1 MKRNFLYACLIAL
14 ASVGFT
20 ACESDENG
28 EYGDEKI
35 PEGALPTTEFTLG
48 NFEDEPYAEDAIK
61 VEVQST
67 LEGNP
72 EFSSIELF
80 GDGHYLMSGARSNH
94 APQKTVK
101 AKREADG
108 SVSVFKKR
116 GTKRMATRANE
127 DGTIIFDN
135 GSYTYGT
142 YTREQKG
149 VYRFNNGALLDLRKL
164 QEGSSEVVYTNSDGS
179 KSTVYVSYNVDEK
192 PQEMRSICRSW
203 RMNSFETW
211 HYLNGGYIA
220 HGKQWITNGVVSH
233 NVEISSAAKKLGYEE
248 DDILPAKDNE
258 FCKRVIFSSSTYL
271 CFYVDGTA
279 EVSGWDWRD
288 RSNGTLYYYD
298 LFDQD
303 NTEKWDG
310 YVTVRFKGSQMRV
323 YEDYSEPEGGMKFRM
338 INVSTLT
345 AGY

>member
-35 PEGALPTTEFTLG
+35 PEGALPTTEFTPG

-116 GTKRMATRANE
+116 GTKRMTTRANE

-192 PQEMRSICRSW
+192 PLEMRSICRSW

-211 HYLNGGYIA
+211 HYFNGAYIA
-220 HGKQWITNGVVSH
+220 HGKQWIENGVVSH
-233 NVEISSAAKKLGYEE
+233 NVEFSSAAGKWDYDKDDVLDE
-248 DDILPAKDNE
+248 DYE

-303 NTEKWDG
+303 NTDKWDG

-323 YEDYSEPEGGMKFRM
+323 YEDYTDSEGVMSFRM
-338 INVSTLT
+338 ICVSTLT

>member
-35 PEGALPTTEFTLG
+35 PEGALPTAEFTLG
-48 NFEDEPYAEDAIK
+48 NLDDEQYAEDAIK
-61 VEVQST
+61 IVAQGTV
-67 LEGNP
+67 EGNP

-80 GDGHYLMSGARSNH
+80 GDGHYLMSGANNNH

-192 PQEMRSICRSW
+192 PLEMRSICRSW

-211 HYLNGGYIA
+211 HYFNGAYIA
-220 HGKQWITNGVVSH
+220 HGKQWIENGVVSH
-233 NVEISSAAKKLGYEE
+233 NVEFSPAAGKWDYDK
-248 DDILPAKDNE
+248 DDVLVKDNE

-303 NTEKWDG
+303 NTDKWDG

-323 YEDYSEPEGGMKFRM
+323 YEDYNDSEDGMSFRM
-338 INVSTLT
+338 ICVNTLT

>member
-28 EYGDEKI
+28 EYDDEKI

-48 NFEDEPYAEDAIK
+48 NLDDEQYAEDAIK
-61 VEVQST
+61 VEVQGT

-80 GDGHYLMSGARSNH
+80 GDGHYLMSGANNNH
-94 APQKTVK
+94 APQQTVK

-179 KSTVYVSYNVDEK
+179 KSTVYVNYNVDEK
-192 PQEMRSICRSW
+192 PLEMRSICRSW

-211 HYLNGGYIA
+211 HYFNGAYIA

-233 NVEISSAAKKLGYEE
+233 NVEFSSAAGKWDYDKDDVLDE
-248 DDILPAKDNE
+248 DSE

-303 NTEKWDG
+303 NTDKWDG

-323 YEDYSEPEGGMKFRM
+323 YEDYSESEGGMRFRM
-338 INVSTLT
+338 ICVSTLT

>member
-35 PEGALPTTEFTLG
+35 PEGALPTTEFTPG

-116 GTKRMATRANE
+116 GTKRMTTRANE

-192 PQEMRSICRSW
+192 PLEMRSICRSW

-211 HYLNGGYIA
+211 HYFNGAYIA
-220 HGKQWITNGVVSH
+220 HGKQWIENGVVSH
-233 NVEISSAAKKLGYEE
+233 NVEFSPTAGKWDYDKDDVLDE
-248 DDILPAKDNE
+248 DYE
-258 FCKRVIFSSSTYL
+258 FCKRIIFSSSTYL

-323 YEDYSEPEGGMKFRM
+323 YEDYSDSKDGMSFRM
-338 INVSTLT
+338 ICVNTLT
-345 AGY
+345 VGY

>member
-35 PEGALPTTEFTLG
+35 PEGALPTTEFTPG

-101 AKREADG
+101 VEREADG

-192 PQEMRSICRSW
+192 PLEMRSICRSW

-233 NVEISSAAKKLGYEE
+233 NIDLSPAAQKWDYDK
-248 DDILPAKDNE
+248 DDVLPAEDYE

-303 NTEKWDG
+303 NTDKWDG

-338 INVSTLT
+338 INT

>member
-20 ACESDENG
+20 ACESDEGG
-28 EYGDEKI
+28 EYGEEKI
-35 PEGALPTTEFTLG
+35 PEGALPTAEFTPG
-48 NFEDEPYAEDAIK
+48 NFEAEPYAEDAIK
-61 VEVQST
+61 IEVQST

-80 GDGHYLMSGARSNH
+80 GDGHYLMSGAHSNY

-192 PQEMRSICRSW
+192 PLEMRSICRSW

-211 HYLNGGYIA
+211 HYLNGAYIA

-233 NVEISSAAKKLGYEE
+233 NIDLSPAAQKWDYDK
-248 DDILPAKDNE
+248 DDVLPAEDYE

-303 NTEKWDG
+303 NTDKWDG

>member
-20 ACESDENG
+20 ACESDGNG

-35 PEGALPTTEFTLG
+35 PEGALPTTEFTPG

-80 GDGHYLMSGARSNH
+80 GDGHYLMSGANYNH

-192 PQEMRSICRSW
+192 PLEMRSICRSW

-211 HYLNGGYIA
+211 HYFNGAYIA
-220 HGKQWITNGVVSH
+220 HGKQWIENGVVSH
-233 NVEISSAAKKLGYEE
+233 NVEFSPAAGKWDYDK
-248 DDILPAKDNE
+248 DDVLVKDNE

-323 YEDYSEPEGGMKFRM
+323 YEDYSDSKDGMSFRM
-338 INVSTLT
+338 ICVNTLT

>member
-35 PEGALPTTEFTLG
+35 PEGALPTTEFTPG

-116 GTKRMATRANE
+116 GTKRMTTRANE

-192 PQEMRSICRSW
+192 PLEMRSICRSW

-211 HYLNGGYIA
+211 HYFNGAYIA
-220 HGKQWITNGVVSH
+220 HGKQWIENGVVSH
-233 NVEISSAAKKLGYEE
+233 NVEFSPAAGKWDYDKDDVLDE
-248 DDILPAKDNE
+248 DYE
-258 FCKRVIFSSSTYL
+258 FCKRIIFSSSTYL

-323 YEDYSEPEGGMKFRM
+323 YEDYSDSKDGMSFRM
-338 INVSTLT
+338 ICVNTLT
-345 AGY
+345 VGY

>member
-1 MKRNFLYACLIAL
+1 MKRNFLYACLIVL

-20 ACESDENG
+20 ACESDEGG
-28 EYGDEKI
+28 EYGNEKI
-35 PEGALPTTEFTLG
+35 PEGALPTTEFTPG

-80 GDGHYLMSGARSNH
+80 GDGHYLMSGANYNH

-101 AKREADG
+101 VEREADG
-108 SVSVFKKR
+108 SVSIFKKR

-179 KSTVYVSYNVDEK
+179 KSTVYVNYNVDEK
-192 PQEMRSICRSW
+192 PLEMRSICRSW

-211 HYLNGGYIA
+211 HYFNGAYIA

-233 NVEISSAAKKLGYEE
+233 NVEFSSAAGKWDYDKDDVLDE
-248 DDILPAKDNE
+248 DSE

-303 NTEKWDG
+303 NTDKWDG

-323 YEDYSEPEGGMKFRM
+323 YEDYSDSEDGMSFRM
-338 INVSTLT
+338 ICVNTLT

>member
-48 NFEDEPYAEDAIK
+48 NLDDEQYAEDAIK

-80 GDGHYLMSGARSNH
+80 GDGHYLMSGANNNH
-94 APQKTVK
+94 APQQTVK
-101 AKREADG
+101 AKREVDG
-108 SVSVFKKR
+108 SVSIVKKR

-179 KSTVYVSYNVDEK
+179 KSTVYVNYNVDEK
-192 PQEMRSICRSW
+192 PLEMRSICRSW

-211 HYLNGGYIA
+211 HYINGAYMA

-233 NVEISSAAKKLGYEE
+233 NVEFSSAAGKWDYDKDDVLDE
-248 DDILPAKDNE
+248 DYE

-303 NTEKWDG
+303 NTDKWDG

-323 YEDYSEPEGGMKFRM
+323 YEDYSESEGGMKFRM

>member
-35 PEGALPTTEFTLG
+35 PTGALPTTEFTPG

-67 LEGNP
+67 LEGNS

-80 GDGHYLMSGARSNH
+80 GDGHYLMSGANYNH
-94 APQKTVK
+94 APQKNVK
-101 AKREADG
+101 VEREADG
-108 SVSVFKKR
+108 SVSIFKKR

-142 YTREQKG
+142 FTREQKG
-149 VYRFNNGALLDLRKL
+149 VYRFDNGALLDLRKL
-164 QEGSSEVVYTNSDGS
+164 QEGSSTVVYTNSDGS
-179 KSTVYVSYNVDEK
+179 KSTVYVNYNVDEK
-192 PQEMRSICRSW
+192 PLEMRSICRSW

-211 HYLNGGYIA
+211 HYFNGAYIA
-220 HGKQWITNGVVSH
+220 HGKQWIENGVVSH
-233 NVEISSAAKKLGYEE
+233 NVEFSSAAGKWDYDKDDVLDE
-248 DDILPAKDNE
+248 DYE
-258 FCKRVIFSSSTYL
+258 FCKRVIFSSSTHL

-323 YEDYSEPEGGMKFRM
+323 YEDYSDSEGGMSFRM
-338 INVSTLT
+338 ICVNTLT

>member
-35 PEGALPTTEFTLG
+35 PEGALPTTEFTPG

-67 LEGNP
+67 SEGNS

-142 YTREQKG
+142 YRREQKG

-179 KSTVYVSYNVDEK
+179 KSTVYVNYNVDEK
-192 PQEMRSICRSW
+192 PLEMRSICRSW

-211 HYLNGGYIA
+211 HYFNGAYIA
-220 HGKQWITNGVVSH
+220 HGKQWIENGVVSH
-233 NVEISSAAKKLGYEE
+233 NVEFSSAAGKWDYDKDDVLDE
-248 DDILPAKDNE
+248 DSE
-258 FCKRVIFSSSTYL
+258 FCKRIIFSSSTYL

-323 YEDYSEPEGGMKFRM
+323 YEDYSDSKDGMSFRM
-338 INVSTLT
+338 ICVNTLT

>member
-1 MKRNFLYACLIAL
+1 
-14 ASVGFT
+14 
-20 ACESDENG
+20 
-28 EYGDEKI
+28 
-35 PEGALPTTEFTLG
+35 
-48 NFEDEPYAEDAIK
+48 
-61 VEVQST
+61 
-67 LEGNP
+67 
-72 EFSSIELF
+72 
-80 GDGHYLMSGARSNH
+80 
-94 APQKTVK
+94 
-101 AKREADG
+101 
-108 SVSVFKKR
+108 
-116 GTKRMATRANE
+116 
-127 DGTIIFDN
+127 
-135 GSYTYGT
+135 
-142 YTREQKG
+142 
-149 VYRFNNGALLDLRKL
+149 
-164 QEGSSEVVYTNSDGS
+164 
-179 KSTVYVSYNVDEK
+179 
-192 PQEMRSICRSW
+192 
-203 RMNSFETW
+203 MNSFETW

-233 NVEISSAAKKLGYEE
+233 NIDLSPAAQKWDYDK
-248 DDILPAKDNE
+248 DDVLPAKDYE

-303 NTEKWDG
+303 NTDKWDG

>member
-1 MKRNFLYACLIAL
+1 MRRNFLYACLIAL

-20 ACESDENG
+20 ACENDENG

-80 GDGHYLMSGARSNH
+80 GDGHYLMSGASNNH
-94 APQKTVK
+94 AQQKTVK

>member
-28 EYGDEKI
+28 EYGEEKI
-35 PEGALPTTEFTLG
+35 PEGALPTTEFTPG

-80 GDGHYLMSGARSNH
+80 GDGHYLMSGANYNH

-101 AKREADG
+101 VEREADG
-108 SVSVFKKR
+108 SVSIFKKR

-179 KSTVYVSYNVDEK
+179 KSTVYVNYNVDEK
-192 PQEMRSICRSW
+192 PLEMRSICRSW

-211 HYLNGGYIA
+211 HYFNGAYIA

-233 NVEISSAAKKLGYEE
+233 NVEFSSAAGKWDYDKDDVLDE
-248 DDILPAKDNE
+248 DSE

>member
-20 ACESDENG
+20 ACESDEDG

-35 PEGALPTTEFTLG
+35 PEGALPTAEFTPG
-48 NFEDEPYAEDAIK
+48 NFEAEPYAEDAIK
-61 VEVQST
+61 IEVQST

-80 GDGHYLMSGARSNH
+80 GDGHYLMSGTNNYN
-94 APQKTVK
+94 APQQTVK

-108 SVSVFKKR
+108 SVSIVKKH
-116 GTKRMATRANE
+116 GAKRMATRANE

-192 PQEMRSICRSW
+192 PLEMRSICRSW

-211 HYLNGGYIA
+211 HYLNGAYIA

-233 NVEISSAAKKLGYEE
+233 NIDLSPAAQKWDYDK
-248 DDILPAKDNE
+248 DDVLPAEDYE

-303 NTEKWDG
+303 NTDKWDG
-310 YVTVRFKGSQMRV
+310 YVTVRFNGSQMRV

>member
-192 PQEMRSICRSW
+192 PLEMRSICRSW

-211 HYLNGGYIA
+211 HYFNGAYIA
-220 HGKQWITNGVVSH
+220 HGKQWIENGVVSH
-233 NVEISSAAKKLGYEE
+233 NVEFSSAAGKWDYDKDDVLDE
-248 DDILPAKDNE
+248 DYE
-258 FCKRVIFSSSTYL
+258 FCKRIIFSSSTYL

-288 RSNGTLYYYD
+288 RSNGTLHYYD

-303 NTEKWDG
+303 NTDKWDG

-323 YEDYSEPEGGMKFRM
+323 YEDYSDSEDGMSFRM
-338 INVSTLT
+338 ICVNTLT

>member
-108 SVSVFKKR
+108 SVSIFKKR

-135 GSYTYGT
+135 GSYSYGT
-142 YTREQKG
+142 FTREQKG
-149 VYRFNNGALLDLRKL
+149 VYRFDNGALLDLRKL

-179 KSTVYVSYNVDEK
+179 KSTVYVNYNVDEK
-192 PQEMRSICRSW
+192 PLEMRSICRSW

-211 HYLNGGYIA
+211 HYINGAYMA

-233 NVEISSAAKKLGYEE
+233 NVEFSSAAGKWDYDKDDVLDE
-248 DDILPAKDNE
+248 DYE

-303 NTEKWDG
+303 NTDKWDG

-323 YEDYSEPEGGMKFRM
+323 YEDYSESESGMKFRM

>member
-20 ACESDENG
+20 ACESDGNG

-35 PEGALPTTEFTLG
+35 PEGALPTTEFTPG

-116 GTKRMATRANE
+116 GTKRMTTRANE

-179 KSTVYVSYNVDEK
+179 KSTVHVSYNVDEK
-192 PQEMRSICRSW
+192 PLEMRSICRSW

-211 HYLNGGYIA
+211 HYFNGAYIA
-220 HGKQWITNGVVSH
+220 HGKQWIENGVVSH
-233 NVEISSAAKKLGYEE
+233 YVEFSPAAGKWDYDKDDVLDE
-248 DDILPAKDNE
+248 DYE
-258 FCKRVIFSSSTYL
+258 FCKRIIFSSSTYL

-323 YEDYSEPEGGMKFRM
+323 YEDYSDSKDGMSFRM
-338 INVSTLT
+338 ICVNTLT
-345 AGY
+345 VGY